1 MRRKGVRRRDLG
13 RRQKR
18 RRVSYLEGALVTA
31 LFAAIS
37 CGTATEL
44 LYSHLRVAAVEMTT
58 ARAHDLALL
67 MAVAAFIASF
77 FVLQALAHESRRV
90 AALYARAWLP
100 LLIVGAIAVLLR
112 VKPAITSVCLLAC
125 IAWAYPRTTLIDRTV
140 LNSGTRLREG
150 ERKSMAARRKIS
162 S

>member
-1 MRRKGVRRRDLG
+1 MGRKEK
-13 RRQKR
+13 RQ
-18 RRVSYLEGALVTA
+18 RVSYLEGALVTA
-31 LFAAIS
+31 LFAAIT

-77 FVLQALAHESRRV
+77 FVLQALAHESRRI
-90 AALYARAWLP
+90 AAVYARAWLP

-125 IAWAYPRTTLIDRTV
+125 IAWAYPKTTLIDRTV
-140 LNSGTRLREG
+140 LNTGTKLRDAG
-150 ERKSMAARRKIS
+150 ERKGVAARRKIS